1 MVDKADAKWCVSV
14 STCHST
20 VFDRSRTLVA
30 FGYRS
35 LLFVLQA
42 FFGGQLGS
50 SVDLGW
56 AHLHVELDFFC

>member
-1 MVDKADAKWCVSV
+1 MVGEADAKWCAPV

-20 VFDRSRTLVA
+20 VFHRSRTPVA

-35 LLFVLQA
+35 LLFVILA
-42 FFGGQLGS
+42 LFGGQLGS

-56 AHLHVELDFFC
+56 AGLHVELDLFC